1 MNTLLII
8 GLALCGVGALLWI
21 VCTAMIAHYDQKLEA
36 LDRKLRKDDKWRNE
50 QKREKTGSQ
59 VSLDD

>member
-59 VSLDD
+59 VSLFD

>member
-8 GLALCGVGALLWI
+8 GLVLCGVGALLWI

-50 QKREKTGSQ
+50 QKKDQIDSQ
-59 VSLDD
+59 VNLFN

>member
-8 GLALCGVGALLWI
+8 GLVIFGAGALLWI

-36 LDRKLRKDDKWRNE
+36 LDRKIRKDDKWRNQSTRE
-50 QKREKTGSQ
+50 QIPFQ
-59 VSLDD
+59 DNQ

>member
-8 GLALCGVGALLWI
+8 GLALCGAGALLWI

-59 VSLDD
+59 VSLFD

>member
-50 QKREKTGSQ
+50 QKKDQIDSQ
-59 VSLDD
+59 VNLFN

>member
-8 GLALCGVGALLWI
+8 GLVLCGAGALLWI

-36 LDRKLRKDDKWRNE
+36 LDRKIRKDDKWRSA
-50 QKREKTGSQ
+50 QKRDETGSQ
-59 VSLDD
+59 ERSLF